1 MFCSQT
7 LYAKGQGRSLA
18 LVLVSYYMR
27 NAMQCLTLSLS
38 GSTVPYVVERIVAQ
52 GEKLNHERVFLPTG
66 MFIRHRCIAWKFNE
80 ESGFQSKEL
89 IVKANLRLG
98 DVDQYPNIDVT
109 IDGADE

>member
-27 NAMQCLTLSLS
+27 NAIQCLTLSIS

-66 MFIRHRCIAWKFNE
+66 MFIRHR
-80 ESGFQSKEL
+80 SY
-89 IVKANLRLG
+89 RLE
-98 DVDQYPNIDVT
+98 I
-109 IDGADE
+109 